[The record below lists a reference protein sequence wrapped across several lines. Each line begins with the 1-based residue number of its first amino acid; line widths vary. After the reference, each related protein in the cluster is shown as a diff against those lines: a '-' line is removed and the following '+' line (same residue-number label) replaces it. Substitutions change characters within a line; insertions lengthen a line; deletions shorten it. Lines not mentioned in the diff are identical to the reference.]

1 MDLPGSS
8 RVKRGT
14 LMLASLCAAGGL
26 FVSSAFAAVS
36 VSKAEQ
42 LKTILTPMGGER
54 AGNGRDIP
62 PWRGGL
68 SMPPEE
74 YTEPGQHHPDPYPQD
89 KPLFT
94 VTAENMGQYSD
105 YLTEGQKAL
114 FKTYPDTFR
123 MPVYQTRRTAAAPEW
138 VYENTY
144 KNALRA
150 ELADGGNSL
159 LYAYGGIPFPILS
172 SDEKQAGVE
181 AVWNHITRWR
191 GTYLQIQASEVA
203 VYKDGKFT
211 PTTVEQQVEFNYY
224 RQDKTIEDLDNLLFY
239 YLSVTKAPARLAG
252 GAVLVHEPLNQAND
266 ARQAWGYNAGQ
277 RRVRRAPNLAYDT
290 PIAAADGLRYADDTD
305 MYNGSPD
312 RYEWKLR
319 GKREI
324 YVPYNNYR
332 LTSNKASY
340 NDVLRPGH
348 LNPEYTRYEKHR
360 VWVVEGTLKDGK
372 RHVYSKRVFYI
383 DEDTWGISVADQYD
397 MNGELWRVSMAYM
410 KTYYE
415 LPVTWTGMDVFH
427 DLRDRRYHVQ
437 GMTNE
442 EPEAIDYS
450 SPPPGDRYFTPAEL
464 RRRGRR

>member
-1 MDLPGSS
+1 
-8 RVKRGT
+8 
-14 LMLASLCAAGGL
+14 MLASLCAAGGL

-105 YLTEGQKAL
+105 YLTDGQKAL

>member
-1 MDLPGSS
+1 
-8 RVKRGT
+8 
-14 LMLASLCAAGGL
+14 MLASLCAAGGL

-123 MPVYQTRRTAAAPEW
+123 MPIYQTRRTAAAPEW

-159 LYAYGGIPFPILS
+159 LYSYAGVPFPILS
-172 SDEKQAGVE
+172 SDDKQAGVE

-252 GAVLVHEPLNQAND
+252 GAVLVHEPLNQANN

-305 MYNGSPD
+305 IYNGSPD

-324 YVPYNNYR
+324 YIPYNNYR
-332 LTSNKASY
+332 LTSNSASY
-340 NDVLRPGH
+340 NDILRPGH

-427 DLRDRRYHVQ
+427 DLR
-437 GMTNE
+437 
-442 EPEAIDYS
+442 
-450 SPPPGDRYFTPAEL
+450 
-464 RRRGRR
+464 

>member
-1 MDLPGSS
+1 
-8 RVKRGT
+8 
-14 LMLASLCAAGGL
+14 
-26 FVSSAFAAVS
+26 
-36 VSKAEQ
+36 
-42 LKTILTPMGGER
+42 
-54 AGNGRDIP
+54 
-62 PWRGGL
+62 
-68 SMPPEE
+68 
-74 YTEPGQHHPDPYPQD
+74 
-89 KPLFT
+89 
-94 VTAENMGQYSD
+94 
-105 YLTEGQKAL
+105 
-114 FKTYPDTFR
+114 
-123 MPVYQTRRTAAAPEW
+123 
-138 VYENTY
+138 
-144 KNALRA
+144 
-150 ELADGGNSL
+150 
-159 LYAYGGIPFPILS
+159 
-172 SDEKQAGVE
+172 
-181 AVWNHITRWR
+181 
-191 GTYLQIQASEVA
+191 VA

-305 MYNGSPD
+305 IYNGSPD

-332 LTSNKASY
+332 LTSNSASY
-340 NDVLRPGH
+340 NDILRPGH

-442 EPEAIDYS
+442 EPEEIDYS

>member
-1 MDLPGSS
+1 MDLLGSS

-14 LMLASLCAAGGL
+14 LMFASLCIVGGL
-26 FVSSAFAAVS
+26 SVSSAFAAVS

-42 LKTILTPMGGER
+42 LKTTLTPMGAER
-54 AGNGRDIP
+54 AGNGSDIP

-68 SMPPEE
+68 SMPPVG
-74 YTEPGQHHPDPYPQD
+74 YAEPGQHHPDPYPED
-89 KPLFT
+89 KPLF
-94 VTAENMGQYSD
+94 VITAANMDEYSD
-105 YLTEGQKAL
+105 HLTEGQKAL
-114 FKTYPDTFR
+114 FRTYPDTFK

-159 LYAYGGIPFPILS
+159 LYAYGGIPFPVLS
-172 SDEKQAGVE
+172 SNDNQAGIE

-191 GTYLQIQASEVA
+191 GTYLQIKASEVA

-224 RQDKTIEDLDNLLFY
+224 RQDKTIEDLDNVLFY

-312 RYEWKLR
+312 RYDWKLL
-319 GKREI
+319 GKREVF
-324 YVPYNNYR
+324 VPYNNYR
-332 LTSNKASY
+332 LTSNKLRY
-340 NDVLRPGH
+340 KDILRPGH
-348 LNPEYTRYEKHR
+348 VNPDYTRYEKHR

-372 RHVYSKRVFYI
+372 RHAYGKRVFYI

-397 MNGELWRVSMAYM
+397 TNGELWRVSMAYM
-410 KTYYE
+410 LTYYE

-427 DLRDRRYHVQ
+427 DLRDGRYHVQ
-437 GMTNE
+437 GMANE
-442 EPEAIDYS
+442 ETAAIDYS
-450 SPPPGDRYFTPAEL
+450 SSPPGARYFTPAEL

>member
-1 MDLPGSS
+1 MDLSGVTRGKRGSS
-8 RVKRGT
+8 LLAT
-14 LMLASLCAAGGL
+14 LCVAGSM
-26 FVSSAFAAVS
+26 FVSQAHASVS
-36 VSKAEQ
+36 VSEAEQ
-42 LKTILTPMGGER
+42 LKSVLTPMGGQRE
-54 AGNGRDIP
+54 GNGRDIP

-68 SMPPEE
+68 TLPPVE
-74 YTEPGQHHPDPYPQD
+74 YKEPGQHHPDPYPED

-94 VTAENMGQYSD
+94 ITAQNMGQYSEN
-105 YLTEGQKAL
+105 LTEGQKEM
-114 FKTYPDTFR
+114 FRTYPDTFK

-150 ELADGGNSL
+150 ELADGGDSL
-159 LYAYGGIPFPILS
+159 LYSYAGIPFPILS
-172 SDEKQAGVE
+172 DNKNQAGVQ

-191 GTYLQIQASEVA
+191 GTYLQLQASEVA
-203 VYKDGKFT
+203 VHKDGKFT

-224 RQDKTIEDLDNLLFY
+224 RQDKTIEELDNLLFY

-305 MYNGSPD
+305 IYNGSPD
-312 RYEWKLR
+312 RYNWKLID
-319 GKREI
+319 KREI
-324 YVPYNNYR
+324 YIPYNNYR
-332 LTSNKASY
+332 LTSNEASY
-340 NDVLRPGH
+340 NDILRPGH

-360 VWVVEGTLKDGK
+360 VWVVEGTLKDGM

-383 DEDTWGISVADQYD
+383 DEDTWSIGVADQYD
-397 MNGELWRVSMAYM
+397 MNGKLWRVSMAYI

-442 EPEAIDYS
+442 EPEEIDYS
-450 SPPPGDRYFTPAEL
+450 NPPPGDRYFTPAEL

>member
-105 YLTEGQKAL
+105 YLTDGQKAL

>member
-1 MDLPGSS
+1 MQGQKSTIGKVVNKWAVSLCLVTG
-8 RVKRGT
+8 
-14 LMLASLCAAGGL
+14 LASSATQAAI
-26 FVSSAFAAVS
+26 S
-36 VSKAEQ
+36 VTEAEQ
-42 LKTILTPMGGER
+42 LKTVLTPMGAQRE
-54 AGNGRDIP
+54 GNGRDIP

-68 SMPPEE
+68 SMPPEG
-74 YTEPGQHHPDPYPQD
+74 YNKPGQHHLDPYPQD
-89 KPLFT
+89 KPLF
-94 VTAENMGQYSD
+94 VITAQNMTQYSEQ
-105 YLTEGQKAL
+105 LTEGQKQL
-114 FKTYPDTFR
+114 FRTYPDTFR

-144 KNALRA
+144 KNAIRA
-150 ELADGGNSL
+150 ELSDDGNSL
-159 LYAYGGIPFPILS
+159 MYAYGGIPFPILS
-172 SDEKQAGVE
+172 NSEQAGIQ

-224 RQDKTIEDLDNLLFY
+224 RNDKTIEDLDNLLFY

-252 GAVLVHEPLNQAND
+252 GAVLVHEPLNQANE

-305 MYNGSPD
+305 IYNGSPD
-312 RYEWKLR
+312 RYNWKLVE
-319 GKREI
+319 KKEVYI
-324 YVPYNNYR
+324 PYNNYR
-332 LTSNKASY
+332 LTSNELSY
-340 NDVLRPGH
+340 NDILRPGH
-348 LNPEYTRYEKHR
+348 LNPNFTRYEKHR
-360 VWVVEGTLKDGK
+360 VWVVEGTLKDDQ

-383 DEDTWGISVADQYD
+383 DEDTWSIAVADQYD
-397 MNGELWRVSMAYM
+397 MNGQLWRVSMAYI

-442 EPEAIDYS
+442 EPEEIDYS
-450 SPPPGDRYFTPAEL
+450 NPPPGYRYFTPAEL